1 MGLQGGQISFIG
13 DALHPGTVNPN
24 NPGGVYTINASGS
37 YQIDKAA
44 LYGKANLKAGFS
56 SDWVAHHV
64 SYDPETNTMK
74 MQLVR
79 QDVHSKVSHVRGVKD
94 YREKHNGEGYE
105 QTKKKTKAEC
115 KS

>member
-1 MGLQGGQISFIG
+1 
-13 DALHPGTVNPN
+13 
-24 NPGGVYTINASGS
+24 
-37 YQIDKAA
+37 
-44 LYGKANLKAGFS
+44 
-56 SDWVAHHV
+56 
-64 SYDPETNTMK
+64 MK

>member
-1 MGLQGGQISFIG
+1 MKDPNTWTDVLGLQWGQTSF
-13 DALHPGTVNPN
+13 
-24 NPGGVYTINASGS
+24 
-37 YQIDKAA
+37 
-44 LYGKANLKAGFS
+44 LKEGFS
-56 SDWVAHHV
+56 SDWVAPHV
-64 SYDPETNTMK
+64 SYAPETNTMK

-79 QDVHSKVSHVRGVKD
+79 QDVHSKLSLVRGVKD